1 MSQLGAKKL
10 TCELIMSFSPYH
22 LLALIFLSLLLKF
35 PGSLEIEH
43 SLKIG
48 VSSLKALH
56 RPWRNSD
63 FRFPGLR
70 PHFPSVLYLDLFL
83 VTLWSRRQKL
93 MGQNRPGA
101 VTFMTDDNCYEFP
114 HVLHSR
120 QVSVT
125 PLWKVVG
132 RVP

>member
-22 LLALIFLSLLLKF
+22 LLPLIFLLKF

-56 RPWRNSD
+56 RPWQNSD

-70 PHFPSVLYLDLFL
+70 PHFPSALYLDLFL
-83 VTLWSRRQKL
+83 ATLMVKPSEADGTEQTWSSYIYDR
-93 MGQNRPGA
+93 
-101 VTFMTDDNCYEFP
+101 
-114 HVLHSR
+114 
-120 QVSVT
+120 
-125 PLWKVVG
+125 
-132 RVP
+132 